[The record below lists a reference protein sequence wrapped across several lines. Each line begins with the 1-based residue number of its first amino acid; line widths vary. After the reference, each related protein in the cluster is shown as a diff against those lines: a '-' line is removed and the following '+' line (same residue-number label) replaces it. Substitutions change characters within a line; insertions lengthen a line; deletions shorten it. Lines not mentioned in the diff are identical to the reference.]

1 MRTATFAD
9 RRSASPAASVRALQ
23 ACNNALCISCT
34 NFSFLRTDN
43 GRGVRAHSG
52 AVPRS
57 QGKEQRSSP
66 FSGSRDESSVL
77 LFSFRVRYVVSS
89 SCLFEQFSLNCTKI
103 RKITE
108 NLSNSL
114 LYLCRMR
121 KLLCPQCKIAALYVK
136 NDRNERLL
144 VYVMEDGEIVPKYP
158 ADSMEGFDLTEVYC
172 LGCSWHGSP
181 KRLVKR

>member
-1 MRTATFAD
+1 MCIAEQLFAI
-9 RRSASPAASVRALQ
+9 RAKGGIL
-23 ACNNALCISCT
+23 
-34 NFSFLRTDN
+34 
-43 GRGVRAHSG
+43 
-52 AVPRS
+52 
-57 QGKEQRSSP
+57 
-66 FSGSRDESSVL
+66 L
-77 LFSFRVRYVVSS
+77 LFAAVEPNHQFYGSLLV
-89 SCLFEQFSLNCTKI
+89 CDTLFFHLFFYCTKI

-108 NLSNSL
+108 NLSNSV
-114 LYLCRMR
+114 LYLCGMR

-144 VYVMEDGEIVPKYP
+144 VYVMEDGEIVPKNP